1 MIKERT
7 SGRLSLVHKTGD
19 KTPDRLKEFFQ
30 QWENEAATQREAAA
44 ARAQVRIAYEE
55 WRRERAA
62 AADLAYVREI
72 TRLNRE
78 YEQKIA
84 RLNRARER
92 ELEEARRRADEL
104 EAVRQTELNRR
115 KVIWEQ
121 SVEQDHDGRKIDVGS
136 FDNDQPVKV
145 RFGEYC
151 RPDPDKVWVGYSRRD
166 CNQSWHYRGE
176 HRERLAA
183 KMVEALRQ
191 STRWRPHGRGARSPR
206 KQPRGWE
213 ASLPKSW
220 SRREYIEAKWQHLFE

>member
-7 SGRLSLVHKTGD
+7 SGRLSLVHKTGAT
-19 KTPDRLKEFFQ
+19 TPERLKEFFQ
-30 QWENEAATQREAAA
+30 QWEDEAATQREAAA
-44 ARAQVRIAYEE
+44 ARAQARVANEE
-55 WRRERAA
+55 WRRERAF
-62 AADLAYVREI
+62 AADLTYQREI
-72 TRLNRE
+72 ARLHRE

-92 ELEEARRRADEL
+92 KLEEERRKAEEV
-104 EAVRQTELNRR
+104 EAVRQAELDRR
-115 KVIWEQ
+115 EMIREQ
-121 SVEQDHDGRKIDVGS
+121 SVEQCHRSSSIYDLSFPNDLPVVVG
-136 FDNDQPVKV
+136 
-145 RFGEYC
+145 FGKS
-151 RPDPDKVWVGYSRRD
+151 RPDPYGSRRD
-166 CNQSWHYRGE
+166 GNQPWHYRGE

-183 KMVEALRQ
+183 KMVEALGQ